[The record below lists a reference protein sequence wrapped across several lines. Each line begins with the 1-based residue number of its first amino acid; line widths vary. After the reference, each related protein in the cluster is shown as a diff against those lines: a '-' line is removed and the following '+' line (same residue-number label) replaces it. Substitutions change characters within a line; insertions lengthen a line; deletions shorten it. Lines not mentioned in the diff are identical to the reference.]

1 MFGCPEQNAETF
13 DYRQRR
19 EAGMDEQLAA
29 VLGQRIKRLRIQSG
43 HGLREQA
50 RAIGI
55 SPSSLSDLENQR
67 GGISLRRLQR
77 VAEHF
82 GLHVVDLLADPGTRP
97 DNGEPVE
104 IIRGCAQNVPGVQR
118 GQGVL
123 YQVIG
128 QGKDHAIQ
136 CYLLSFDPGGGF
148 EDDMIAHPGEEF
160 AYVLLGEVDFLV
172 GDQAHRLSQGDLVR
186 FRTETPHAFRNASAV
201 GVALVIGAATPPW

>member
-1 MFGCPEQNAETF
+1 
-13 DYRQRR
+13 
-19 EAGMDEQLAA
+19 MDEQLAA
-29 VLGQRIKRLRIQSG
+29 VVGRRIKRLRIQSG

-82 GLHVVDLLADPGTRP
+82 GLHVVDLLADVDSPPG
-97 DNGEPVE
+97 NGEPVE
-104 IIRGCAQNVPGVQR
+104 IIRGCAQSVPGVQR

-128 QGKDHAIQ
+128 QGKGHAIQ
-136 CYLLSFDPGGGF
+136 SYLLSFDPGGGF
-148 EDDMIAHPGEEF
+148 EDDMIGHAGEEF
-160 AYVLLGEVDFLV
+160 AYVLLGEVDFLF
-172 GDQAHRLSQGDLVR
+172 GNKTNRLAQGDLVR
-186 FRTETPHAFRNASAV
+186 FRTETPHAFRNASPV
-201 GVALVIGAATPPW
+201 GVAIVLGAATPPW